1 MVIIIIILA
10 VVCSFLLDTVVCS
23 SFFLVI
29 IFFFRQ
35 WMACGPIH
43 LVATPFKRKGLSS
56 ESIQHFL
63 VVHTFLLLLHSSTL
77 LMIRITFFVMFS
89 FWKKTSFVLFK
100 VPIMN
105 KIESLVIVVVLRHHD
120 STHNDRC
127 FLHNGTFSM

>member
-23 SFFLVI
+23 RFFLVI
-29 IFFFRQ
+29 IFFLSMNGLWPNSFGCHTLQEKRSFF
-35 WMACGPIH
+35 WIYSAFFFFFFIH
-43 LVATPFKRKGLSS
+43 QLCWWL
-56 ESIQHFL
+56 ELLFL
-63 VVHTFLLLLHSSTL
+63 
-77 LMIRITFFVMFS
+77 FVMFS

>member
-29 IFFFRQ
+29 IFFSVNE
-35 WMACGPIH
+35 WACGQTH

-56 ESIQHFL
+56 EFIQHFL

>member
-23 SFFLVI
+23 RFFFSYNLSFLSMNGLWPNSFGCHAHQEKRSFFWI
-29 IFFFRQ
+29 YSAFSCSF
-35 WMACGPIH
+35 
-43 LVATPFKRKGLSS
+43 
-56 ESIQHFL
+56 
-63 VVHTFLLLLHSSTL
+63 HTFLLFHSSTL

>member
-35 WMACGPIH
+35 WMACDQTH

-56 ESIQHFL
+56 EFIQHFL
-63 VVHTFLLLLHSSTL
+63 VVFTLFFFFIHQLCWWLELL
-77 LMIRITFFVMFS
+77 FFVMFS

-105 KIESLVIVVVLRHHD
+105 KIESLVIVVLRHHD